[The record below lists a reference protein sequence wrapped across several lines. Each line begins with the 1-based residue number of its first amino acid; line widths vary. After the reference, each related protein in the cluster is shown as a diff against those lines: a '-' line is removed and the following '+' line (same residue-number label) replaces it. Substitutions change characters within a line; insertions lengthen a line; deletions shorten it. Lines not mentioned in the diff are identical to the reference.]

1 METGVKLSTGIGGLD
16 EMLDGG
22 INHGSI
28 VAAVGPPGSG
38 KTIFSL
44 QFLHASLNSG
54 NTVLYI
60 SANHREEELIQHSES
75 YGWDFSQF
83 IKSKQLVLME
93 MPPVQLMQRGGE
105 MHLVSDYLDKL
116 PRVVNE
122 SKMEVVII
130 DSVTDFLML
139 CKSQFESRS
148 RLLNLFKIISDNGSS
163 ALITAESDVNSDST
177 KYGIVEYAVDGLI
190 VLRKVQS
197 ADLSEIVHVIQVA
210 KMRWSKHMREIR
222 QYDFTENGIVVYN
235 KYSVMLSDIH
245 GR

>member
-1 METGVKLSTGIGGLD
+1 MEAGVKLSTGISGLD

-44 QFLHASLNSG
+44 QFLHASLSSG
-54 NTVLYI
+54 RTCLYI
-60 SANHREEELIQHSES
+60 SANHRVEELMRYSQS

-83 IKSKQLVLME
+83 ITSKQLVLMQI
-93 MPPVQLMQRGGE
+93 PPVQLMQRGGE
-105 MHLVSDYLDKL
+105 MHLVSEYLDEL

-122 SKMEVVII
+122 IKMEVVII

-148 RLLNLFKIISDNGSS
+148 RLLNLFTIISDNGSS
-163 ALITAESDVNSDST
+163 ALITAETDVNSDSS
-177 KYGIVEYAVDGLI
+177 KYGIVEYAADGLI
-190 VLRKVQS
+190 VLRRVQS
-197 ADLSEIVHVIQVA
+197 ADLSEIVPVIQVA

-222 QYDFTENGIVVYN
+222 QYDFTDRGIVVYN
-235 KYSVMLSDIH
+235 RYNVMLSDMH
-245 GR
+245 G